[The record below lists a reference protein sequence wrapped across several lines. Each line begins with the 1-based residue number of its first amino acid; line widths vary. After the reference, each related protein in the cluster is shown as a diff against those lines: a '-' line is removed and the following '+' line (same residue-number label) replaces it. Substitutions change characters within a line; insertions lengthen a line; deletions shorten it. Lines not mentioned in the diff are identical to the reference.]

1 MFCFET
7 FSISFV
13 FLGAIKD
20 AHLQCLK
27 NWQLAQFVWG
37 QINKSL
43 VLWLE
48 LLLLKML
55 STFLLFC
62 GARGGNL
69 DFEGFH
75 CTGWV

>member
-1 MFCFET
+1 MHTCNALKIGSWHNLSGDKLTNLLFCGLNF
-7 FSISFV
+7 F
-13 FLGAIKD
+13 D
-20 AHLQCLK
+20 
-27 NWQLAQFVWG
+27 
-37 QINKSL
+37 
-43 VLWLE
+43 
-48 LLLLKML
+48 KML